1 MADLE
6 TANLTLRELTT
17 EQPESTDPDYL
28 AWKRRQIE
36 EALAHA
42 DAFPDDVLTEEEV
55 WKKRGLEY

>member
-1 MADLE
+1 MADVNMADL
-6 TANLTLRELTT
+6 TLEELTR
-17 EQPESTDPDYL
+17 EQPESTDPEYL

-36 EALAHA
+36 EAVAHA